1 MKKKIKSSKYLYNIS
16 ASEFADMKYIDALHY
31 KINKAKELLN
41 LLVDVSYLE
50 RDNARLN
57 DVLKAIQYN
66 EELIEEVLYG

>member
-1 MKKKIKSSKYLYNIS
+1 
-16 ASEFADMKYIDALHY
+16 MKYIDALHY